1 LSSGLA
7 KVLCFRRSLIGTR
20 DFAPGCLPLAIFV
33 GLIFSGATC
42 DAAAQPDD
50 QRLVSARNR
59 MVDEEIVAAGVRDD
73 RVIESMRKTPRHLF
87 IPESQRH
94 LAYLDAGLPIGES
107 QTISSPYVVAKMT
120 EQLEPLP
127 QDKVL
132 EIGTG
137 SGYQAAVLSPLV
149 AEVYTIEIVE
159 PLGRKAADTLKQ
171 LGYSNVHTRIGDGF
185 LGWEEN
191 APFDKIIVTCSPERV
206 PPALVAQLR
215 EGGRIVIPLGA
226 RYQQSLCLMKKSGGK
241 MQTEFIESTFFVPMT
256 GQAEAIRRTK
266 NDTGLPELVNGSF
279 ETALAGGEPTGWY
292 YLRQASVVE
301 DARAPDG
308 NAVLQFSNTTAG
320 RNSQALQSMAVD
332 GRKVREIDVSLWI
345 KMDQV
350 RKGQTNEHSP
360 RLELVFFDA
369 QRAPV
374 GSSVL
379 GPWRGSGGWTKKR
392 MRAKVPEQARLMGIA
407 VGLFGGTGQ
416 LTIDNLAVEAH
427 YAQQP

>member
-1 LSSGLA
+1 M
-7 KVLCFRRSLIGTR
+7 F
-20 DFAPGCLPLAIFV
+20 
-33 GLIFSGATC
+33 FSAATC
-42 DAAAQPDD
+42 DAAAQPED
-50 QRLVSARNR
+50 QRLVSARTR

-73 RVIESMRKTPRHLF
+73 RVIDSMRKTPRHLF
-87 IPESQRH
+87 VPESQRH

-120 EQLEPLP
+120 EQLEPRP

-137 SGYQAAVLSPLV
+137 SGYQAAVLSSLV
-149 AEVYTIEIVE
+149 ADVYTIEIVE
-159 PLGRKAADTLKQ
+159 PLGRKAADTLKK
-171 LGYSNVHTRIGDGF
+171 LGYTNVHTRIGDGF
-185 LGWEEN
+185 LGWEEK

-215 EGGRIVIPLGA
+215 EGGRMVIPLGT
-226 RYQQSLCLMKKSGGK
+226 RFQQSLCLMKKSGGK
-241 MQTEFIESTFFVPMT
+241 LQTEVIESTFFVPMT
-256 GQAEAIRRTK
+256 GQAEAIRQTK

-279 ETALAGGEPTGWY
+279 EAALAGGTPSGWY

-301 DARAPDG
+301 DPKAPDG
-308 NAVLQFSNTTAG
+308 KAALQFSNTTAG

-332 GRKVREIDVSLWI
+332 GRKVRDIDVSLWI

-350 RKGQTNEHSP
+350 RKGQSNEHSP

-407 VGLFGGTGQ
+407 VGMFGGTGQ

>member
-1 LSSGLA
+1 VA
-7 KVLCFRRSLIGTR
+7 KALHINCALKSHRHFAKHCLRHAILIG
-20 DFAPGCLPLAIFV
+20 
-33 GLIFSGATC
+33 LIISAAFRVL
-42 DAAAQPDD
+42 AAQPED
-50 QRLVSARNR
+50 QRLASARTR
-59 MVDEEIVAAGVRDD
+59 MVDEEIVAAGIRDD
-73 RVIESMRKTPRHLF
+73 RVIDSMRKTPRHLF
-87 IPESQRH
+87 VPESQRH

-159 PLGRKAADTLKQ
+159 PLGKKAAETLKQ
-171 LGYSNVHTRIGDGF
+171 LGYTNVHTRIGDGF

-226 RYQQSLCLMKKSGGK
+226 RYQQSLCLMKKSGGT
-241 MQTEFIESTFFVPMT
+241 MHAEVIESTFFVPMT
-256 GQAEAIRRTK
+256 GQAEAVRQTK

-279 ETALAGGEPTGWY
+279 ETALSDGKPTGWY
-292 YLRQASVVE
+292 YLRQAAVVE
-301 DARAPDG
+301 DANAPDG
-308 NAVLQFSNTTAG
+308 KAVLQFNNSTAG
-320 RNSQALQSMAVD
+320 RNSQVLQSMAVD

-345 KMDQV
+345 KTDQV
-350 RKGQTNEHSP
+350 RRGQMNENSP

-379 GPWRGSGGWTKKR
+379 GPWRWSSGWSKKR
-392 MRAKVPEQARLMGIA
+392 MRAKVPEPARLMGIA
-407 VGLFGGTGQ
+407 VGLFGATGQ
-416 LTIDNLAVEAH
+416 LTIDDLVVEAH